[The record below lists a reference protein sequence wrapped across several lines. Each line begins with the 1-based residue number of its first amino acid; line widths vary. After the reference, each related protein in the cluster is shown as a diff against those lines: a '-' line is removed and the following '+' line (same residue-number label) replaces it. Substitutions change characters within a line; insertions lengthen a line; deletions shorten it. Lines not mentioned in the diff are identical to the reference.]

1 MIKAII
7 FDKDGTLIDFDAF
20 WISVSENA
28 IDLLLKSIKRED
40 VPQDELLASIGV
52 ENGVS
57 DIGGLLCGGTYEEIA
72 LAFNGVLQRYGCAL
86 PGERI
91 VPDVLTFYNMSAAVG
106 AVKPTCENLNE
117 VLAELKARGV
127 KLAVVTTDNFEIT
140 ERCLKALGA
149 YHYFDKIYTDDGKTP
164 IKPEPFCALDF
175 CKFCGVDKDEM
186 LMVGDTMTDVRFA
199 RNAGIRVMGVGA
211 KAENRARLEPHAD
224 AVKHDV
230 SKIFEFIDGV
240 K

>member
-28 IDLLLKSIKRED
+28 IDLLLKSINRED
-40 VPQDELLASIGV
+40 IPRDELLASIGV
-52 ENGVS
+52 SDGVS

-72 LAFNGVLQRYGCAL
+72 LAFNRVLEKYGCAL
-86 PGERI
+86 ERERVI
-91 VPDVLTFYNMSAAVG
+91 ADVLDFYNKSAAVG
-106 AVKPTCENLNE
+106 TVKPTCENLSE
-117 VLAELKARGV
+117 VLAELKARGI
-127 KLAVVTTDNFEIT
+127 KIAVVTTDNFEIT
-140 ERCLKALGA
+140 ERCLKALGV
-149 YHYFDKIYTDDGKTP
+149 YDCFDKIYTDDGKTP
-164 IKPEPFCALDF
+164 IKPDPSCALDF
-175 CKFCGVDKDEM
+175 CEFCGVNKDEM

-224 AVKHDV
+224 AVELDV
-230 SKIFEFIDGV
+230 SKIFEFIDGE